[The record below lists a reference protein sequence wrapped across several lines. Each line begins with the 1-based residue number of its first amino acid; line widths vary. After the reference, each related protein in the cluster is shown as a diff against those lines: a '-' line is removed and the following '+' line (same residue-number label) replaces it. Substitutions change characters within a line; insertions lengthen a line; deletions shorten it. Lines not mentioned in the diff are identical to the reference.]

1 MQKGSVHFDRD
12 CIESVDQ
19 FEEYCHLNN
28 IIFCS
33 MIMGYIYMYFSHL
46 NLFQQFYS
54 FQSFLDIFILLD
66 TIIN

>member
-28 IIFCS
+28 IIFFS
-33 MIMGYIYMYFSHL
+33 IIMGCIYMYFSQL
-46 NLFQQFYS
+46 
-54 FQSFLDIFILLD
+54 
-66 TIIN
+66 